1 MDHLK
6 YLMEKPVKD
15 EKIAK
20 WILLLLELDIK
31 YVTQKS
37 VKGRAIVDHLA
48 HCSLGEAEEIQ
59 WDSPDEDIM
68 GIELES

>member
-59 WDSPDEDIM
+59 
-68 GIELES
+68 

>member
-1 MDHLK
+1 
-6 YLMEKPVKD
+6 MEKPVKD

-59 WDSPDEDIM
+59 
-68 GIELES
+68 